1 MSNMIP
7 IALIVSIEM
16 VKFFQNL
23 FLESDITLYDSKQ
36 NIPAKVLS
44 MSIVEELGIVDY
56 IFTDKTG
63 TLTTNIMEFVGCS
76 IGKLVY
82 YNNPIDQKSSSLT
95 DTLMT
100 QKQTRLS
107 TPFIHQ
113 N

>member
-23 FLESDITLYDSKQ
+23 FLESYITLYDSKQ
-36 NIPAKVLS
+36 NMPAKVLS

-56 IFTDKTG
+56 ILTDKTG
-63 TLTTNIMEFVGCS
+63 TLTINIMECVGCS

-82 YNNPIDQKSSSLT
+82 YNNPCLLYTSDAA
-95 DTLMT
+95 DE
-100 QKQTRLS
+100 
-107 TPFIHQ
+107 
-113 N
+113 